1 MCVASSITMNLQAGN
16 SAALVIS
23 SKIIR
28 LMYKAVVRFEKCI
41 ESHMNNFKIL
51 SMLVFL
57 SVLDATRATRG
68 GKMSKLLHWIRLS

>member
-23 SKIIR
+23 SKTIL
-28 LMYKAVVRFEKCI
+28 LMYKAVVRFEK
-41 ESHMNNFKIL
+41 SHTNNFKML

>member
-23 SKIIR
+23 SKTIR
-28 LMYKAVVRFEKCI
+28 LMYKAVVRFEK
-41 ESHMNNFKIL
+41 SHTNNFKML

-68 GKMSKLLHWIRLS
+68 GKMSKLLPWIRLSG